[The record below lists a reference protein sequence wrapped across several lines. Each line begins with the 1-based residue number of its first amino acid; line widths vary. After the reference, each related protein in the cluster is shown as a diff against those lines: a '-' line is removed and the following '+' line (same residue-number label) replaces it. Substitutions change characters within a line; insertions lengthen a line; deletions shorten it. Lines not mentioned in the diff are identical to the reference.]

1 MGGVV
6 VLEGN
11 FDRLRVLSV
20 RAEVDIDD
28 DDDDEGGGG
37 GGGEEYYLEDEKE
50 GVEGGG
56 EGKEKGAAT
65 LTTTHRLMRTTATIS
80 PKRSVQRPSYTKAVG
95 DAKLAWQWVE
105 GWRARLRK
113 GGDVVEKA
121 RWEWKLDR
129 QMREPNNV
137 PVVVVSVPEVVG
149 NVERVGNARGFRGWG
164 FAA

>member
-1 MGGVV
+1 MV

-20 RAEVDIDD
+20 REEVDVDDD

-37 GGGEEYYLEDEKE
+37 GEEEYYSEDEE

-56 EGKEKGAAT
+56 GEEKGSAA
-65 LTTTHRLMRTTATIS
+65 TTHRLMRTTATIG
-80 PKRSVQRPSYTKAVG
+80 PKRSAQRPSYTGAVG

-149 NVERVGNARGFRGWG
+149 NVERVGIARRFRGWG